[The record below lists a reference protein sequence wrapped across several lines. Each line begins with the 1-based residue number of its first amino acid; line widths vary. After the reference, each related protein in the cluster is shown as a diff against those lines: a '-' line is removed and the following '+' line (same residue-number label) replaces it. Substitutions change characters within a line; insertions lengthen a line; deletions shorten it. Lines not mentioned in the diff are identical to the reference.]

1 MVTKFIQIQII
12 FFFFFLSE
20 RRKREEEEGRRGKKI
35 YTYIYIYICLKELN
49 ELKNNF
55 NYRVAI
61 HFNNIMVNCFIEEA
75 RNEYSIEERLKNK
88 TTPEEIAEFEKIG
101 SLKKKKRPFEP
112 LYRF

>member
-1 MVTKFIQIQII
+1 MEISGTKDD
-12 FFFFFLSE
+12 E
-20 RRKREEEEGRRGKKI
+20 W
-35 YTYIYIYICLKELN
+35 
-49 ELKNNF
+49 
-55 NYRVAI
+55 VAI

-112 LYRF
+112 LYRFWLSFTFSSSLVIISVKLKK